1 MVAGERGLQV
11 KRPCEA
17 AQRYRL
23 ARGRNALSQCR
34 SERVV
39 EGADERSGTWQVHT
53 GNPFLPQSELSGLGT
68 L

>member
-1 MVAGERGLQV
+1 MVANECRFQI
-11 KRPCEA
+11 KRRCEA

-23 ARGRNALSQCR
+23 TRGGNALLQCR

-39 EGADERSGTWQVHT
+39 ESADERSGTWQAHT